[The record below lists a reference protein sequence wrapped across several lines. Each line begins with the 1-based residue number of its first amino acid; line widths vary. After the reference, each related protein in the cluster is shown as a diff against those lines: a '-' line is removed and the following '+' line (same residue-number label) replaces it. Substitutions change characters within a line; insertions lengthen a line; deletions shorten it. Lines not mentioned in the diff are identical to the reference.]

1 MGSQT
6 TEGGNS
12 ELFNSKKILLLALL
26 KEEGRVEGR
35 KDYRIPGARVTDR
48 KDLWRRQLLPETLLV
63 AEKEGE
69 T

>member
-6 TEGGNS
+6 MEGGNS
-12 ELFNSKKILLLALL
+12 EIFNSKKILLLALL

-48 KDLWRRQLLPETLLV
+48 KDLWRT
-63 AEKEGE
+63 AAA
-69 T
+69 